1 MIETL
6 IKAAEVTAMKSIEN
20 LGKNFEFR
28 LPDLVPNK
36 QEVTDAAL
44 DARAE
49 AAAHS
54 ASKFFNL
61 PEAKIQKG
69 DTIGVYKN
77 GEGTFLDDVFE
88 YNLDQFK
95 RMNCTSFEDMTKV
108 WAHECGHRLLQNIF
122 PNSWADELG
131 ADFFA
136 GARSEM
142 LGLPKSNFEKL
153 LGSTTASKSHPGGA
167 LRMQAMDYGRFVVT
181 QMKKAGIQPTWENC
195 IEAYMQSPFAKMTYE
210 NTGKGKATGF
220 INNKAYHYG
229 NAADAQA
236 KVNWNLK
243 HSKDAVA
250 RGDYKLA
257 KDYAYSSS
265 RWQNTVKDETRAAN
279 RSTKFVDGN
288 EGGVTGFI
296 DNKAYHYGN
305 AADAQAK
312 VNSNLKRSQEA
323 AARGDYK
330 LAKDYAQSASRWQN
344 TVKDETRAANR
355 STKFVDG
362 NEGGVTGFIDNKA
375 YHYGNAADAQS
386 KVNSNLKR
394 SQEAA
399 ERGDFRQARDYARS
413 ASRWQT
419 TVKDETR
426 AANRSTKLI
435 DDGQENGNSEITS
448 FVNDRAWHLKNAEQA
463 KANSE
468 YYLNESKKA
477 AARGDYGKAKD
488 HAKTAESYGQK
499 AKDEVSAAKSS
510 SK

>member
-6 IKAAEVTAMKSIEN
+6 LKAAEVTAMKSIEN
-20 LGKNFEFR
+20 FGKSFEFK
-28 LPDLVPNK
+28 LPDFFQNK
-36 QEVTDAAL
+36 QEVTDAVL

-69 DTIGVYKN
+69 ATIGVYKN

-88 YNLDQFK
+88 YNLEQFK
-95 RMNCTSFEDMTKV
+95 KMNCTSFEDMTKV

-142 LGLPKSNFEKL
+142 MGLPKSNFEKM
-153 LGSTTASKSHPGGA
+153 LGSTNASKSHPGGA
-167 LRMQAMDYGRFVVT
+167 LRMKAMDYGRFVVT

-195 IEAYMQSPFAKMTYE
+195 IEAYRQSPFAKMTYE
-210 NTGKGKATGF
+210 NTGKDKA
-220 INNKAYHYG
+220 
-229 NAADAQA
+229 
-236 KVNWNLK
+236 
-243 HSKDAVA
+243 
-250 RGDYKLA
+250 
-257 KDYAYSSS
+257 
-265 RWQNTVKDETRAAN
+265 
-279 RSTKFVDGN
+279 
-288 EGGVTGFI
+288 TGFI

-323 AARGDYK
+323 AARGDY
-330 LAKDYAQSASRWQN
+330 S
-344 TVKDETRAANR
+344 
-355 STKFVDG
+355 
-362 NEGGVTGFIDNKA
+362 
-375 YHYGNAADAQS
+375 
-386 KVNSNLKR
+386 
-394 SQEAA
+394 
-399 ERGDFRQARDYARS
+399 QARDYARS

-419 TVKDETR
+419 TVKDETK
-426 AANRSTKLI
+426 AANRSTKLV
-435 DDGQENGNSEITS
+435 DDNPVEGNSEITS

-463 KANSE
+463 KANAE

-488 HAKTAESYGQK
+488 HAKTAESYSQK
-499 AKDEVSAAKSS
+499 AKDEVSAANSS
-510 SK
+510 TK

>member
-6 IKAAEVTAMKSIEN
+6 LKAAEVTAMKSIEN
-20 LGKNFEFR
+20 FGKSFEFK
-28 LPDLVPNK
+28 LPDFFQNK
-36 QEVTDAAL
+36 QEVTDAVL

-49 AAAHS
+49 AAVHS

-69 DTIGVYKN
+69 ATIGVYKN

-88 YNLDQFK
+88 YNLEQFK
-95 RMNCTSFEDMTKV
+95 KMNCTSFEDMTKV

-142 LGLPKSNFEKL
+142 MGLPKSNFEKM
-153 LGSTTASKSHPGGA
+153 LGSTNASKSHPGGA
-167 LRMQAMDYGRFVVT
+167 LRMKAMDYGRFVVT

-195 IEAYMQSPFAKMTYE
+195 IEAYRQSPFAKMTYE
-210 NTGKGKATGF
+210 NTGKDKATGF
-220 INNKAYHYG
+220 IDNKAYHYG

-236 KVNWNLK
+236 KVNWNLR
-243 HSKDAVA
+243 HSKDAAA

-257 KDYAYSSS
+257 KDYAHSAS
-265 RWQNTVKDETRAAN
+265 RWQTTVRDETRAAN
-279 RSTKFVDGN
+279 RSTKLVDGQDDAL
-288 EGGVTGFI
+288 TGFI

-323 AARGDYK
+323 AARGDY
-330 LAKDYAQSASRWQN
+330 S
-344 TVKDETRAANR
+344 
-355 STKFVDG
+355 
-362 NEGGVTGFIDNKA
+362 
-375 YHYGNAADAQS
+375 
-386 KVNSNLKR
+386 
-394 SQEAA
+394 
-399 ERGDFRQARDYARS
+399 QARDYARS

-419 TVKDETR
+419 TVKDETK
-426 AANRSTKLI
+426 AANRSTKLV
-435 DDGQENGNSEITS
+435 DDNPVEGNSEITS

-463 KANSE
+463 KANAE

-488 HAKTAESYGQK
+488 HAKTAESYSQK
-499 AKDEVSAAKSS
+499 AKDEVSAANSS
-510 SK
+510 TK

>member
-257 KDYAYSSS
+257 KDYAYS
-265 RWQNTVKDETRAAN
+265 
-279 RSTKFVDGN
+279 
-288 EGGVTGFI
+288 
-296 DNKAYHYGN
+296 
-305 AADAQAK
+305 
-312 VNSNLKRSQEA
+312 
-323 AARGDYK
+323 
-330 LAKDYAQSASRWQN
+330 ASRWQN
-344 TVKDETRAANR
+344 
-355 STKFVDG
+355 
-362 NEGGVTGFIDNKA
+362 
-375 YHYGNAADAQS
+375 
-386 KVNSNLKR
+386 
-394 SQEAA
+394 
-399 ERGDFRQARDYARS
+399 
-413 ASRWQT
+413 

>member
-6 IKAAEVTAMKSIEN
+6 LKVAEVPAMKSIESFE
-20 LGKNFEFR
+20 KKFEFK
-28 LPDLVPNK
+28 LPDFSKNK
-36 QEVTDAAL
+36 QEVSDAVL

-49 AAAHS
+49 AAAYS
-54 ASKFFNL
+54 ACKFFNL

-69 DTIGVYKN
+69 GTIGVYKN

-88 YNLDQFK
+88 YNIELFK
-95 RMNCTSFEDMTKV
+95 KINCTSFEDMTKV

-142 LGLPKSNFEKL
+142 MGLPKSNFEKML
-153 LGSTTASKSHPGGA
+153 ASTNASKSHPGGA
-167 LRMQAMDYGRFVVT
+167 LRMKAMDYGRFVVT

-195 IEAYMQSPFAKMTYE
+195 IEAYRKSPFAKMTYE
-210 NTGKGKATGF
+210 NTGQGKATGF
-220 INNKAYHYG
+220 IDNKAYHYG

-236 KVNWNLK
+236 KVNWNLR
-243 HSKDAVA
+243 HSKDAAA

-257 KDYAYSSS
+257 KDYAHSAS
-265 RWQNTVKDETRAAN
+265 RWQTTVRDETQAAN
-279 RSTKFVDGN
+279 RSTKLVDGQD
-288 EGGVTGFI
+288 EGLTGFI

-323 AARGDYK
+323 AARGNY
-330 LAKDYAQSASRWQN
+330 S
-344 TVKDETRAANR
+344 
-355 STKFVDG
+355 
-362 NEGGVTGFIDNKA
+362 
-375 YHYGNAADAQS
+375 
-386 KVNSNLKR
+386 
-394 SQEAA
+394 
-399 ERGDFRQARDYARS
+399 QARDYARS

-426 AANRSTKLI
+426 AANRSTKFI
-435 DDGQENGNSEITS
+435 DESQVDGSSEITS
-448 FVNDRAWHLKNAEQA
+448 FVNDRAWHLKNAEQSR
-463 KANSE
+463 ANAE

-477 AARGDYGKAKD
+477 TARGDYSKAKD
-488 HAKTAESYGQK
+488 HAKTAESYSQK
-499 AKDEVSAAKSS
+499 AKDEVSAANSS
-510 SK
+510 TK